1 MARHVPGAR
10 AAGDTVRMEV
20 LPDPGAV
27 AIRAA
32 ERIAQVARDAVTER
46 GRCALAFSGG
56 TTPWRALRA
65 LAGEDVPWDRVHLF
79 QVDERAA
86 PSGDPDR
93 NYFHL
98 KETLIDRIAVPSA
111 NVHPMSVEA
120 EVLDE
125 EARRYEAIL
134 RRIAGTPPVLDLIQL
149 GLGEDGHTAS
159 LFPGDAALQEIDA
172 DVAVTGLHQ
181 GRRRMTLTFP
191 AIDRAR
197 SILWLVA
204 GAGKTAA
211 LERLC
216 AGDRSIPAGRVRSDR
231 AILLADWAAR
241 SARRAPA
248 GSPASSRATPSANG
262 SRRLPSAQSR
272 ASASREAA
280 SPGSR
285 SAASR

>member
-1 MARHVPGAR
+1 MR
-10 AAGDTVRMEV
+10 TEV

-32 ERIAQVARDAVTER
+32 ERIAQVAREAVTER

-56 TTPWRALRA
+56 TTPRQALRA
-65 LAGEDVPWDRVHLF
+65 LAREDVPWDRVHLF

-98 KETLIDRIAVPSA
+98 KEALIDRIAVPSG

-120 EVLDE
+120 ENFDE

-134 RRIAGTPPVLDLIQL
+134 RRIAGTPPVLDLVQL

-159 LFPGDAALQEIDA
+159 LFPGDPALQAVDSEI
-172 DVAVTGLHQ
+172 AVTGLHM

-191 AIDRAR
+191 AIDRALC
-197 SILWLVA
+197 ILWLVT
-204 GAGKTAA
+204 GAGKATA
-211 LERLC
+211 LERLLS
-216 AGDRSIPAGRVRSDR
+216 GDRSIPAGRVRSDR
-231 AILLADWAAR
+231 AVLLADIAAM
-241 SARRAPA
+241 SI
-248 GSPASSRATPSANG
+248 
-262 SRRLPSAQSR
+262 
-272 ASASREAA
+272 
-280 SPGSR
+280 
-285 SAASR
+285 